1 MSPEFHQ
8 VLRDIARRKADE
20 IFGPV
25 ADAEYDD
32 GKLVEHRRYIAQEK
46 KRMIAALQAAQISYH
61 ARMIMATTAKGER
74 QPGQVGAGRDLGSA
88 GVN

>member
-1 MSPEFHQ
+1 

-20 IFGPV
+20 IFDPV
-25 ADAEYDD
+25 DDAEVDD

-46 KRMIAALQAAQISYH
+46 KIMIAALQAARIPYQ
-61 ARMIMATTAKGER
+61 AMMIMATTAKGER